1 MGKII
6 NYIES
11 VCPVCLKKVMAQ
23 KVQYDDG
30 VYLEKTCDE
39 HGFFKTL
46 IWEGQDYKDW
56 RGKEVYK
63 TPEVLGNNV
72 NKGCPYDCGIC
83 SEHRQETCCVLLEL
97 TDRCNLKCPICF
109 ASANEDVKPDVSIER
124 VAEYFDYLM
133 DCGGPYNI
141 QLSGGEPTM
150 RDDLDQIIKIGREKG
165 FTFFQLNTNGIRIA
179 EDADYI
185 KKLAEAGLNTVFL
198 QFDGLTEKPYIR
210 LRGKKLLR
218 TKLKAIENCKKAG
231 VGVVLVPT
239 VEKDANLDQLGKIIE
254 FAINNMPA
262 VRGVHFQPI
271 SYFGRYENR
280 DETFRITI
288 PKMIKEI
295 EKQMNGKM
303 KVGDFMPGGAEN
315 SYCSFHANF
324 LVNEDRSLRAL
335 GSRTSCCSKP
345 TSSKQSREFVA
356 KQWSAR
362 EGIDTNEPINCS
374 SIEAEETSC
383 CCSSKPEVK
392 VEEASCCCSSESPK
406 KQEVIGTKSLD
417 DFIERFEKYTLA
429 ISAMLFQDA
438 WNLDIDRLKQ
448 CYIHVVSDDEN
459 IKLVPFCAYN
469 LTNTK
474 GEYLY
479 RK

>member
-1 MGKII
+1 
-6 NYIES
+6 
-11 VCPVCLKKVMAQ
+11 
-23 KVQYDDG
+23 
-30 VYLEKTCDE
+30 
-39 HGFFKTL
+39 
-46 IWEGQDYKDW
+46 
-56 RGKEVYK
+56 
-63 TPEVLGNNV
+63 
-72 NKGCPYDCGIC
+72 
-83 SEHRQETCCVLLEL
+83 
-97 TDRCNLKCPICF
+97 
-109 ASANEDVKPDVSIER
+109 
-124 VAEYFDYLM
+124 M

-150 RDDLDQIIKIGREKG
+150 RDDLDQIIKIGKEKG

-179 EDADYI
+179 EDASYI
-185 KKLAEAGLNTVFL
+185 KKLADAGLNTVFL

-295 EKQMNGKM
+295 ENQMNGKM
-303 KVGDFMPGGAEN
+303 KVEDFMPGGAEN

-356 KQWSAR
+356 KQWSGR
-362 EGIDTNEPINCS
+362 KDIDLNEPINCCS
-374 SIEAEETSC
+374 AE
-383 CCSSKPEVK
+383 
-392 VEEASCCCSSESPK
+392 VEEASCCCEPK
-406 KQEVIGTKSLD
+406 PKVEKASCCCSAETSKQEVVGTRSLD

>member
-1 MGKII
+1 
-6 NYIES
+6 
-11 VCPVCLKKVMAQ
+11 
-23 KVQYDDG
+23 
-30 VYLEKTCDE
+30 
-39 HGFFKTL
+39 
-46 IWEGQDYKDW
+46 
-56 RGKEVYK
+56 
-63 TPEVLGNNV
+63 
-72 NKGCPYDCGIC
+72 
-83 SEHRQETCCVLLEL
+83 HRQETCCVLLEL